1 MFSLEGKTAMVI
13 GGAGGIGH
21 AIAKGLAA
29 AGAKVAI
36 ASRGEEKLKKACDA
50 IKEETGCEAKYY
62 VCDVT
67 DEAAVEK
74 LAADFKADFGK
85 VDILVNSQGYN
96 KKSTVFEQDMDEWD
110 RHFLINVKGMLM
122 CCKHF
127 GRYMKEQGKGRIIN
141 VSSIGAV
148 RSKKDDISTAYGS
161 SKGAVNG
168 MILNLAA
175 GWAGFGITV
184 NGIAPIICETE
195 MMKPILEANPMI
207 KTSTEARVPCGRLCL
222 PEDCIAPVV
231 FFASDEAEFVT
242 GQLIYLDGGLLTQ
255 Q

>member
-1 MFSLEGKTAMVI
+1 MFSLDGKNAMVI
-13 GGAGGIGH
+13 GGGGGIGA
-21 AIAKGLAA
+21 AIAKGLAQ

-36 ASRGEEKLKKACDA
+36 ASRGEEKLKKACDK
-50 IKEETGCEAKYY
+50 IKDECGAEVKYY

-74 LAADFKADFGK
+74 LAADFVADFGK
-85 VDILVNSQGYN
+85 ADILVNSQGFN
-96 KKSTVFEQDMDEWD
+96 KKSSVFDQDMDDWD
-110 RHFLINVKGMLM
+110 RHFLINVKSMLM
-122 CCKHF
+122 TCKYF
-127 GRYMKEQGKGRIIN
+127 GRYMKEQKKGRIIN

-148 RSKKDDISTAYGS
+148 RSKKNDISTAYGS

-175 GWAGFGITV
+175 GWGEFGITV

-195 MMKPILEANPMI
+195 MMKPIFEANPAI
-207 KTSTEARVPCGRLCL
+207 KTETAARVPIGRLCL
-222 PEDCIAPVV
+222 PEDCIAPAV
-231 FFASDEAEFVT
+231 FFASDEAEFIT
-242 GQLIYLDGGLLTQ
+242 GQVVYVDGGLCTQ